1 MSHSGSHDSAACRPS
16 GALCS
21 SLLLSK
27 EQTGVTSEGGKLEE
41 RKEKKTEDKGRA
53 GARENIADVQ
63 KGRQECHRE
72 TKKSRDRGTSGERNA
87 YS

>member
-1 MSHSGSHDSAACRPS
+1 M
-16 GALCS
+16 
-21 SLLLSK
+21 
-27 EQTGVTSEGGKLEE
+27 EE